1 VSCVVRLELHVR
13 VAGAQRLASP
23 LLGLMLR
30 RNLTGD
36 LKRLHL
42 LVMSSAVGNRASAA
56 DEIGGGSSARI

>member
-1 VSCVVRLELHVR
+1 LGCATPQKINVRADEKELE
-13 VAGAQRLASP
+13 A
-23 LLGLMLR
+23 LL
-30 RNLTGD
+30 